1 MPASDAAHTPG
12 APTARYSWAMA
23 GGALLLLLAALVL
36 PWSPQVAWQQAA
48 GSDMVHAGWVH
59 DRIHHDPTPID
70 VAVIGSS
77 RMEAAISP
85 RILAQTLSQRLGR
98 TVSVANLSI
107 VRPGR
112 DLHARIVADLL
123 ARHPEVK
130 LILLS
135 DDGFMVSSH
144 PLFRD
149 IAPPAALVQAPM
161 LLNPAYV
168 GNLLALPYRNIAN
181 LAGTL
186 FPGWFGIQRDFDPH
200 HYAGAGLDRSEGYT
214 LPSGHRRNGDLTM
227 PLIPLTRD
235 AQAAVALQGVGLV
248 GKLPLPDRY
257 KYAVDQAYVA
267 QIADLA
273 RRHRVRIAFVS
284 LPVFGP
290 RQLEGS
296 TQFYQRFGPDFTF
309 TELAAD
315 AALFQ
320 DGLHMNHHG
329 ALMVTPR
336 LAQRIAPL
344 LCPAMPGPS
353 C

>member
-1 MPASDAAHTPG
+1 MSASDAPP
-12 APTARYSWAMA
+12 APAVARARHGMAMA
-23 GGALLLLLAALVL
+23 AGAVLLLLVALIL
-36 PWSPQVAWQQAA
+36 PWSPQVAWQEAA
-48 GSDMVHAGWVH
+48 GTDMFHAGWVY

-70 VAVIGSS
+70 VAIIGSS

-85 RILAQTLSQRLGR
+85 HVLQQALSRRLGHP
-98 TVSVANLSI
+98 VSVANLSI

-112 DLHARIVADLL
+112 DLHAQIVAELL
-123 ARHPEVK
+123 AQHPEVR

-144 PLFRD
+144 PLFRE
-149 IAPPAALVQAPM
+149 IATPAALLHAPV

-181 LAGTL
+181 LAGQWL
-186 FPGWFGIQRDFDPH
+186 PGWFGITAKFDSSR
-200 HYAGAGLDRSEGYT
+200 YVGAGLDRSEGYA
-214 LPSGHRRNGDLTM
+214 LPSGHRRNGNLAM

-235 AQAAVALQGVGLV
+235 AQAAVALQGVGMV

-257 KYAVDQAYVA
+257 KYAVDQTYVT
-267 QIADLA
+267 QISDLA
-273 RRHRVRIAFVS
+273 RQHGARIAFIS

-290 RQLEGS
+290 HQLAGS
-296 TQFYQRFGPDFTF
+296 TLFYQQFGPDFTF
-309 TELAAD
+309 TTLASNP
-315 AALFQ
+315 ALFQ

-329 ALMVTPR
+329 ALMVTPQ
-336 LAQRIAPL
+336 LADRIAPL
-344 LCPAMPGPS
+344 LCRAGPGRL

>member
-1 MPASDAAHTPG
+1 MPASDAPP
-12 APTARYSWAMA
+12 APAVACARHGWAMLA
-23 GGALLLLLAALVL
+23 GAALLLLVTLVL

-48 GSDMVHAGWVH
+48 GTDMFHAGWVY
-59 DRIHHDPTPID
+59 DRIHHDATPID

-85 RILAQTLSQRLGR
+85 HVLHQVLSARLGR
-98 TVSVANLSI
+98 PVSVANLSI

-123 ARHPEVK
+123 AHHPEVR

-144 PLFRD
+144 PLFRE
-149 IAPPAALVQAPM
+149 IAPPAALLHAPL
-161 LLNPAYV
+161 LLNPAYA

-181 LAGTL
+181 LAGQL
-186 FPGWFGIQRDFDPH
+186 VPGWFGITANFDPS
-200 HYAGAGLDRSEGYT
+200 HYAGAGLDRSEGYA
-214 LPSGHRRNGDLTM
+214 LPSGHRRNGGLTM

-235 AQAAVALQGVGLV
+235 AQAAVALQGVGMV

-257 KYAVDQAYVA
+257 KYAVDQAYVT

-273 RRHRVRIAFVS
+273 RQHGARLAFVS

-290 RQLEGS
+290 RQLAGS
-296 TQFYQRFGPDFTF
+296 TLFYQQFGPDFTF
-309 TELAAD
+309 TPLAAD
-315 AALFQ
+315 PTLFQ
-320 DGLHMNHHG
+320 DGLHMNHRG
-329 ALMVTPR
+329 ALRVTPL
-336 LAQRIAPL
+336 LADRIAPL
-344 LCPAMPGPS
+344 LCPATTGLP